1 MLALI
6 ASSDDYLLERRLADV
21 TAAACRSLDVDEP
34 EVLGHDV
41 DPDTVALE
49 LQSPSLFADGRV
61 LVVRDVRGWLDTTTP
76 VGAPK
81 TPSKPELDAL
91 LAVLG
96 DGLPSG
102 MALVLGAWCGRRPKG
117 ALVDAVEA
125 GGDMQWLP
133 LPDPP
138 KPWENVVLSDA
149 QRQVLGDLLRDTAG
163 DVVFTRGAAELL
175 MSRLGFAPRQLVQET
190 TKLVAAAGD
199 AGRVD
204 EDMVRRLTFPA
215 EQSLE
220 AVSEAI
226 LERRPDRLVEVI
238 GAADVGTPLRD
249 WQGRSIDERQVPF
262 VVMAQVSA
270 LLMQLAVVREVA
282 TEQGL
287 EKELDPAWVEQSS
300 WYGRR
305 FKNDLGPRLLDAL
318 GDAAP
323 NPVVRD
329 GRKAPTL
336 WRLGQ
341 LVRGAARW
349 GRPELAAA
357 LEGLGVLERRLR
369 SDSRVEALVA
379 WIASTVPPA
388 EGQAGYDAAAG
399 AGGRGR
405 RSR

>member
-6 ASSDDYLLERRLADV
+6 ASSDDYLLERRLADA
-21 TAAACRSLDVDEP
+21 TAAACQTLGVDGPEMLGNDVE
-34 EVLGHDV
+34 
-41 DPDTVALE
+41 PDTVALE
-49 LQSPSLFADGRV
+49 LQSPSLFSDGRV
-61 LVVRDVRGWLDTTTP
+61 LLVRDVRGWLDTTTP

-91 LAVLG
+91 LAVLR

-125 GGDMQWLP
+125 AGDLQWLA
-133 LPDPP
+133 LPEPP

-149 QRQVLGDLLRDTAG
+149 QRQVLGDLLRATAG
-163 DVVFTRGAAELL
+163 DVVFSRGAAELL

-199 AGRVD
+199 VGRVD

-226 LERRPDRLVEVI
+226 LERRPERLVGVI

-262 VVMAQVSA
+262 VVMAQVSS
-270 LLMQLAVVREVA
+270 LLLQLAVVREVA

-323 NPVVRD
+323 TPVGRD

-349 GRPELAAA
+349 SGPELDAA
-357 LEGLGVLERRLR
+357 LEGLGALERRLR

-379 WIASTVPPA
+379 WIASTVP
-388 EGQAGYDAAAG
+388 GTDGRAGYDG
-399 AGGRGR
+399 VTETGGETR